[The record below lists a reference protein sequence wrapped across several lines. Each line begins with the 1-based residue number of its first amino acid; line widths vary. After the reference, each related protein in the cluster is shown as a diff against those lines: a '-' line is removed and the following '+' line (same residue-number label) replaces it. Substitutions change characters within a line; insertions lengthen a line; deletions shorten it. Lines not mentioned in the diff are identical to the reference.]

1 MSGLAGEGAPPPFI
15 HFGGGEVRPVPL
27 SAARFAILP
36 FCYESSPSYGAGARF
51 GPLHLLD
58 ASAQLEP
65 LDEETFIPWADIPLH
80 TADPL
85 HPSECPEQAVQ
96 EMTAAV
102 GRAMDEGAAPI
113 ILGGDHAAALGGM
126 NAAAERY
133 SDLAVLQVDA
143 HLDLRA
149 TWNGSPLNHACV
161 MRRAVDDLGLP
172 AVFVGTRAICREE
185 LDFIRRRGIA
195 PFFAH
200 DILDR
205 PDAEWIDAV
214 VSSLPEKVYFSF
226 DLDGLDPAVMPGT
239 GTPEPGGLDYRQA
252 VALLRALG
260 ERRTVVGADFCEL
273 APIPGSQVSEY
284 TAAKL
289 VAKFLVC
296 CR

>member
-1 MSGLAGEGAPPPFI
+1 M
-15 HFGGGEVRPVPL
+15 
-27 SAARFAILP
+27 P
-36 FCYESSPSYGAGARF
+36 FCHESAVSYGTGSRF

-65 LDEETFIPWADIPLH
+65 LDEETLVPWADLPLH

-85 HPSECPEQAVQ
+85 YPSETPEEAVQ

-102 GRAMDEGAAPI
+102 AHAMDEGATPVV
-113 ILGGDHAAALGGM
+113 LGGDHAAALGGM
-126 NAAAERY
+126 TAAAERY
-133 SDLAVLQVDA
+133 PDLAVLQVDA
-143 HLDLRA
+143 HLDLRE

-185 LDFIRRRGIA
+185 LDFIRRWGIA

-200 DILDR
+200 DILSR

-214 VSSLPEKVYFSF
+214 VSSLPERVYLSF
-226 DLDGLDPAVMPGT
+226 DLDGLDPSVLPGT
-239 GTPEPGGLDYRQA
+239 GTPEPGGLGYRQA

-289 VAKFLVC
+289 VAKFLVYC
-296 CR
+296 LGGSIRKIRG